1 MEESR
6 SVKNALSRFP
16 KLTLLV
22 LGLTSG
28 LVFGLCTPPL
38 YLYPFALLGYA
49 GFGTA
54 LSLASADEL
63 RLRNALGRAA
73 LVGLG
78 FGTGANL
85 VLLRFV
91 PPTVVRF
98 VGISSVVGWL
108 LLLLLCLAQALV
120 FVAMALM
127 CAALLKKRA
136 PLVAVLPIGTL
147 FAQFVPTVVFPWSP
161 AGVGGFPISQIQ
173 LAEWIGERGVAM
185 GLAALA
191 ALLAEAAFL
200 VAQGDKA
207 GAGKRV
213 GIAALVIAIN
223 GAFGAWRVA
232 RIDAWRANSQT
243 MKIALVDPYIDAID
257 RWENKNSFSILRRLN
272 EQTKEAESKGVD
284 LTIWPEAAYPYTVL
298 HTSRHSATQKN
309 TKMLQEG
316 VHGPVLLGL
325 NMHEGANKEF
335 SFNSATLVQGDG
347 SFSDPYDKRH
357 LLPFGESIPLETLFP
372 SLRKAF
378 SRGPALV
385 PGSNNVT
392 FTAGPM
398 RAAVLNCFEDTLPQA
413 GREAMTHMPNLFV
426 NLTNDA
432 WFEQTHES
440 DIHLQISVYRSVE
453 ARRDMVRDVNRG
465 ATSFVDSA
473 GRIVASR
480 KPGHAGFLVAEPA
493 LMNGPATFFTRV
505 GDWPLILLSIG
516 AALFFFFRPRL
527 VSPTRGD
534 VSNAA

>member
-1 MEESR
+1 MEQSLA
-6 SVKNALSRFP
+6 VKNVFLRFP
-16 KLTLLV
+16 KLSLV
-22 LGLTSG
+22 ALGFVSG
-28 LVFGLCTPPL
+28 IVFGLCTPPL

-49 GFGTA
+49 GFGAA
-54 LSLASADEL
+54 LCLSSSDETP
-63 RLRNALGRAA
+63 LRNALGRAA
-73 LVGLG
+73 IVGLG

-98 VGISSVVGWL
+98 VGISSAVGWL
-108 LLLLLCLAQALV
+108 LLLLLCLAQSLI
-120 FVAMALM
+120 FVAMAVLS
-127 CAALLKKRA
+127 AALLKKRA

-161 AGVGGFPISQIQ
+161 AGVAGFPISQIQ

-191 ALLAEAAFL
+191 ALLAEAIFAF
-200 VAQGDKA
+200 ARGDKA
-207 GAGKRV
+207 KSAKCV
-213 GIAALVIAIN
+213 GIIALVIGVN
-223 GAFGAWRVA
+223 GAFGMWRIA
-232 RIDAWRANSQT
+232 RIDSWRANSQT

-272 EQTKEAESKGVD
+272 DQTKEAESKGVD
-284 LTIWPEAAYPYTVL
+284 LTVWSEAAYPYTVL
-298 HTSRHSATQKN
+298 HSSRHSALQKN
-309 TKMLQEG
+309 TKMLQDG
-316 VHGPVLLGL
+316 VHGPVLIGL
-325 NMHEGANKEF
+325 NMHDGPNKEL
-335 SFNSATLVQGDG
+335 SFNSATLVLGDG
-347 SFSDPYDKRH
+347 SFSEPYDKRH
-357 LLPFGESIPLETLFP
+357 LLPFGESIPLEAWFP

-378 SRGPALV
+378 SRGPRLV
-385 PGSNNVT
+385 PGENNVV
-392 FTAGPM
+392 FTSGPM

-413 GREAMTHMPNLFV
+413 GREAMTNMPNLFV

-480 KPGHAGFLVAEPA
+480 KPGHAGFLIAEPA
-493 LMNGPATFFTRV
+493 LMNGPATFFTRI

-516 AALFFFFRPRL
+516 ATVYFFFVGRKKEE
-527 VSPTRGD
+527 SPT
-534 VSNAA
+534 